1 MWYNTP
7 NEMRKRGGF
16 MTDSI
21 YRLRWRTDLYE
32 WGKGYV
38 SADAVKK
45 WREFMENWK
54 PTLCWVM
61 IKPESSGECYRIA
74 SLRSSVYL
82 HPMSGLVT
90 LEDES
95 EVEWLTAFLKDAA
108 KAAGGNCEVFVQRIQ
123 YELEI

>member
-1 MWYNTP
+1 
-7 NEMRKRGGF
+7 

-38 SADAVKK
+38 SADAEQK
-45 WREFMENWK
+45 WRDFMENWK
-54 PTLCWVM
+54 PTHCWVM
-61 IKPESSGECYRIA
+61 IKPSWSGECYRIA
-74 SLRSSVYL
+74 GLHSSVYL

-95 EVEWLTAFLKDAA
+95 EVEWLSAFLKKAA
-108 KAAGGNCEVFVQRIQ
+108 KAAGGKCKVFAQRIT
-123 YELEI
+123 YELKI